1 MPMGRPAKSRPC
13 LQKIERCNIEIRNS
27 KSETSTNDQNTNEG
41 NKKGVLNFEK
51 LNVGFVSSFDI
62 RILDLLTNV
71 IVTNRASEGYS
82 KHTMKRLGVFI
93 CHCGVNIAG
102 TVDVKA
108 VADKMGRLEDVSHST
123 DYIYMCSEP
132 GQQLIREAVRE
143 KGLDGVVVACC
154 SPSMHENTFRK
165 AVKSVGMNPYLC
177 EIANIREQCS
187 WVHQKEKEKAT
198 QKAEEIILATLE
210 KVREN
215 EKLEAI
221 SVPINRSVL
230 IIGGGIAGMTAALDL
245 AEGGYDVILLEREQ
259 ALGGHMPQ
267 LSKTFPDLHPAFP
280 DFSAKLREIERHPK
294 IDLLCY
300 SEVEE
305 VKGYV
310 GNFDLTI
317 RKKETYVDW
326 EKCHGCGL
334 CIRECPVEY
343 VSHFERGLGVRKAID
358 LLYPHSVPEKP
369 IIHLNHCRYFN
380 DGNCR
385 RCEEVCPEKAI
396 QFHQKEERVA
406 KKVGAIVVATGY
418 DLYPR
423 EKLGEYGYGEI
434 PDVIDG
440 LALERML
447 SPDGPTGGKIVRPS
461 DGKVPKEMVFIQ
473 CVASRDPD
481 RYMPYCSRI
490 CCMYTAKQAALYKE
504 QVPDGQPY
512 IFYMDIRSDSKGYEE
527 FLQKTIEQ
535 KGLLYLRGR
544 VSRVFQENGKV
555 RVLGVDTLTGN
566 MVEVAADMVVLATA
580 IVPSEGVKELAAKLR
595 ATVDRHGF
603 LTEAHIKLYPVESST
618 KGIYLA
624 GCGQGPKDISDTVS
638 QASATA
644 SKIQALLSTD
654 RLLQDP
660 LIAFVDENI
669 CSGCGICVNI
679 CPYEA
684 REMDAQRGISV
695 VHSALCQ
702 GCGACVA
709 ACPNFAC
716 ELRNSSSVQTLRMVN
731 TFV

>member
-1 MPMGRPAKSRPC
+1 MRK
-13 LQKIERCNIEIRNS
+13 
-27 KSETSTNDQNTNEG
+27 
-41 NKKGVLNFEK
+41 
-51 LNVGFVSSFDI
+51 
-62 RILDLLTNV
+62 
-71 IVTNRASEGYS
+71 
-82 KHTMKRLGVFI
+82 LGVFI

-108 VADKMGRLEDVSHST
+108 VAETMGKENDVCHST

-132 GQQLIREAVRE
+132 GQQLIREAIRE
-143 KGLDGVVVACC
+143 KGLEGVVVACC

-165 AVKSVGMNPYLC
+165 AVQSEGVNPYLC

-198 QKAEEIILATLE
+198 EKAAEIILATLE
-210 KVREN
+210 KVRRN

-230 IIGGGIAGMTAALDL
+230 VIGGGIAGMTAALDL
-245 AEGGYDVILLEREQ
+245 ADGGYEVVLLEREQ
-259 ALGGHMPQ
+259 ALGGHMSQ
-267 LSKTFPDLHPAFP
+267 LGKTFPDLHPAQ
-280 DFSAKLREIERHPK
+280 SGLLGKALEIEGHPK
-294 IDLLCY
+294 IGLYCY
-300 SEVEE
+300 SELED

-310 GNFDLTI
+310 GNYDLTI
-317 RKKETYVDW
+317 RKKATYVDW
-326 EKCHGCGL
+326 TKCNGCGL

-343 VSHFERGLGVRKAID
+343 RSRFERGLGIRKAID
-358 LLYPHSVPEKP
+358 LLYPNSIPKKP
-369 IIHLNHCRYFN
+369 VIQRDHCRYYL
-380 DGNCR
+380 DGGCR
-385 RCEEVCPEKAI
+385 TCEEVCPEKAI
-396 QFHQKEERVA
+396 RFHQEEERVER
-406 KKVGAIVVATGY
+406 KVGAIVVATGY

-423 EKLGEYGYGEI
+423 EKLGEYGYGAI

-440 LALERML
+440 LTLERML
-447 SPDGPTGGKIVRPS
+447 SPDGPTGGRIIRPS
-461 DGKVPKEMVFIQ
+461 DGRVPKEMVFIQ

-490 CCMYTAKQAALYKE
+490 CCMYTAKQAKIYKE

-527 FLQKTIEQ
+527 FLQRTIEE

-544 VSRVFQENGKV
+544 VSRVFRDNGKV
-555 RVLGVDTLTGN
+555 RVLGVDTLTGH

-580 IVPSEGVKELAAKLR
+580 IVPSDGVKDLAAKLR

-624 GCGQGPKDISDTVS
+624 GCGQGPKDITDTVS

-660 LIAFVDENI
+660 LIAFVDEEI
-669 CSGCGICVNI
+669 CSGCGICVEI

-684 REMDAQRGISV
+684 REMDPRRGISV

-702 GCGACVA
+702 GCGACIG

-716 ELRNSSSVQTLRMVN
+716 ELRNSSSIQTLRMVD
-731 TFV
+731 TFVS